1 MPNEGSRREPCRT
14 RVHGWSQVSW
24 FRSTGNSRRFLDA
37 SSRQPARRAVPRLV
51 SPSTSR
57 AVPKRSQSH
66 LALSSRAL
74 DRNYKTA
81 VPQYWRGRIQ
91 LLLPLWAARKVV
103 DVDLGR
109 LGVEEWT
116 TGSIRSRWPARWAPG
131 SSSARS
137 RPRRSRRH
145 GAAVERHRVHVNRDV
160 LVAPDLALRLEALLL
175 EELAASRRALERF
188 HARRGPHA
196 GQCRREGAHLSLASR
211 AASIRARPSS
221 AATRADEARPSTE
234 EKSVNFATWTTPF
247 WTLEAP

>member
-145 GAAVERHRVHVNRDV
+145 GAAVERHRVHVI
-160 LVAPDLALRLEALLL
+160 
-175 EELAASRRALERF
+175 SRRPCCARPRASPRSAPSRGTGRF
-188 HARRGPHA
+188 
-196 GQCRREGAHLSLASR
+196 ASR
-211 AASIRARPSS
+211 ARALPCSPGSTCRPMSPGRRTPFPGVPGSVDSSS
-221 AATRADEARPSTE
+221 ALLRSHASR
-234 EKSVNFATWTTPF
+234 
-247 WTLEAP
+247 